1 MCDKHNNTH
10 KTTDRNHTYTWFEVH
25 SCRPKSQW
33 WFYSIHRLKNGDP
46 YIVEVK
52 ATGRKIHNYL
62 GMTLK
67 YYDKW
72 TLKIGMRDYVKQ
84 MINYLPIKL
93 DKNDTVTTP
102 ASEELLKIS
111 NRNILSKEKA
121 DTFHTITTKCM
132 FLCKREMPDI
142 QPIISILSI
151 RVNNPNEVDAK

>member
-1 MCDKHNNTH
+1 MTNTIIRIKQLTETIH
-10 KTTDRNHTYTWFEVH
+10 VH
-25 SCRPKSQW
+25 DLK
-33 WFYSIHRLKNGDP
+33 FIHVDPRVNDDFIQFIDWKNGDP

-132 FLCKREMPDI
+132 FLCKREIPDI
-142 QPIISILSI
+142 QPII
-151 RVNNPNEVDAK
+151 